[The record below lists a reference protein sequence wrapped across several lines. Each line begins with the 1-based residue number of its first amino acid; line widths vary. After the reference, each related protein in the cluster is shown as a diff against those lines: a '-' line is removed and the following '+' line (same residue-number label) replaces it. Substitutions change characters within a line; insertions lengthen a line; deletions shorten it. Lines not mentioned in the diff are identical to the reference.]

1 MDIQLI
7 HKLYEQEKWRLEK
20 EPEGSAKYLVNPAI
34 RIAKWTRFM
43 SRFGKERV
51 LDFGCGP
58 GYALYAGRHL
68 NITGVDIEG
77 DGIYPKLHK
86 ILGVNPVYYD
96 GVELPFPDNSFDV
109 IICHWSLRFA
119 FERDLDWDKRQ
130 SELNRVGG
138 QWYVSPADHAKG
150 TNAIVFKL

>member
-20 EPEGSAKYLVNPAI
+20 EPEGSAKYLVNPES
-34 RIAKWTRFM
+34 RIKKWGNFLKRF
-43 SRFGKERV
+43 RNERI

-68 NITGVDIEG
+68 NITGADIGG
-77 DGIYPKLHK
+77 DEIYPKLHK
-86 ILGVNPVYYD
+86 ILNVHPVYYD
-96 GVELPFPDNSFDV
+96 GETLPFKDNSFDV

-119 FERDLDWDKRQ
+119 FEGELDWDKRK

-138 QWYVSPADHAKG
+138 HWYVSPREHAKG
-150 TNAIVFKL
+150 TNATVFKL